1 MPKPHRRPPA
11 SAQPAAQPKALGLS
25 LFRQGDYAGAIAQ
38 WRKLE
43 TDPQI
48 RPALAEAHFRRALAS
63 RHHLAASVSDL
74 RRAVDGCP
82 QEARYWYHLG
92 LALHRADQL
101 EEARTAY
108 ATAAELGYQG
118 QGLGLM
124 RGLAEVEACP
134 SLSLATLP
142 WLSAEDQ
149 AALTPVAALLRGEP
163 QAVLAAAPGSWW
175 ERLKALGRADLSA
188 GLWQGLAW
196 LEKGEPVQALEQL
209 SLNKG
214 QQLRA
219 GAEQVRVF
227 YRGLAMAAAGDPQA
241 ALAEW
246 TEVAR
251 SSAKAKTPLLPRLHQ
266 GLAHLRAQRLAQLQ
280 DSGQW
285 AELLRQAQEALDL
298 MPDVPYLLQFQ
309 LAASQPLASAAAGTG
324 EWAKALAHWQ
334 RMRNLLEQHPDLGPL
349 PPVLR
354 NLAIAHEALEQWE
367 AAAEAWTA
375 LLRTLPRRTAKQRE
389 TGARVEEERAWLRRR
404 LLDNYHRA
412 GRPDQAIAAYKQAVK
427 AAPEDLELRLE
438 LAAALLANDQTI
450 AARNELYRILEKDET
465 HSGAHQLLAEVHQTR
480 EEWGEAERSLRRAV
494 AIDPADEKI
503 RRGLVQVMVGRGVE
517 EFNRGQYRR
526 AQQTYTG
533 ALAFSPA
540 DVHLLTLLADTE
552 LVLGNAKTAEDRLEA
567 ALATG
572 KPEAYARVFD
582 CWIKHRRQAEAR
594 QLVARAEKEGA
605 ADARFY
611 LAAGTACLTYAPM
624 PPPLFLPG
632 PRAKKKAPTRQE
644 AWGRELLQKSLAL
657 SQDRGEAL
665 RRLLDAIGPLQPEL
679 ALEYAG
685 QLAEL
690 EPEEPRTLMNLGLL
704 QAMAQDPKVAAATL
718 GRAERLAREQGQK
731 DLVREIAQL
740 RRKVSDPFFG
750 LLGPLLARLGPD
762 DLDEEDFFR

>member
-1 MPKPHRRPPA
+1 MPKPHRKPPA
-11 SAQPAAQPKALGLS
+11 SARPAAQPKALGLS

-38 WRKLE
+38 WSKLE
-43 TDPQI
+43 GDPQI
-48 RPALAEAHFRRALAS
+48 CPALAEAHFRLALAS
-63 RHHLAASVSDL
+63 RHHPAEAEAEL

-101 EEARTAY
+101 EEARAAY
-108 ATAAELGYQG
+108 AFAAELGYQD
-118 QGLGLM
+118 QGLGLV
-124 RGLAEVEACP
+124 RGLAEVEVSP

-163 QAVLAAAPGSWW
+163 QTVLAAAPGSWW
-175 ERLKALGRADLSA
+175 EQLKALGRADLSA
-188 GLWQGLAW
+188 ALWQGLAW

-209 SLNKG
+209 TLNKG

-227 YRGLAMAAAGDPQA
+227 YRGLAMATAGDPQA

-251 SSAKAKTPLLPRLHQ
+251 SSAKAKIPLLPRLHQ
-266 GLAHLRAQRLAQLQ
+266 GLAQLRAQHLAQLQ
-280 DSGQW
+280 DAGQW
-285 AELLRQAQEALDL
+285 AELLRQAQEGLGLA
-298 MPDVPYLLQFQ
+298 PGASHLLQFQ
-309 LAASQPLASAAAGTG
+309 LAASQHLATAAAGAG
-324 EWAKALAHWQ
+324 EWVKALAHWQ
-334 RMRNLLEQHPDLGPL
+334 RMRSVLEQHADLGPL

-367 AAAEAWTA
+367 PAAQAWTA
-375 LLRTLPRRTAKQRE
+375 LLRTLPRRTAKKRE
-389 TGARVEEERAWLRRR
+389 PGDQMEEERAWLRRR
-404 LLDNYHRA
+404 SLDNHHRA

-438 LAAALLANDQTI
+438 LASALLANDQTI
-450 AARNELYRILEKDET
+450 AARNELHRILEKDEHHT
-465 HSGAHQLLAEVHQTR
+465 GAHQLLAEVHQTR
-480 EEWGEAERSLRRAV
+480 QEWEEAERSLRRAV

-503 RRGLVQVMVGRGVE
+503 RRGLVQLMGKRGVA
-517 EFNRGQYRR
+517 EFNTGRYRQ
-526 AQQTYTG
+526 AQQTYTE

-540 DVHLLTLLADTE
+540 DLHLLALLADTE
-552 LVLGNAKTAEDRLEA
+552 LVLGNARAAQECLEA

-572 KPEAYARVFD
+572 KPEAYGKVFE

-611 LAAGTACLTYAPM
+611 LTAGTACLTYAP
-624 PPPLFLPG
+624 LPTSFSLG
-632 PRAKKKAPTRQE
+632 PRFKKKTPTPQE
-644 AWGRELLQKSLAL
+644 KWGREMLQKSLAL
-657 SQDRGEAL
+657 SPDRGEGL
-665 RRLLDAIGPLQPEL
+665 HRLLDAIGPLQPEL

-685 QLAEL
+685 QLCEL
-690 EPEEPRTLMNLGLL
+690 EPKEPRTLMNLGLL
-704 QAMAQDPKVAAATL
+704 QAMAQDLEAARETL

-731 DLVREIAQL
+731 ELVREIAQL
-740 RRKVSDPFFG
+740 RHKVNDPFFG
-750 LLGPLLARLGPD
+750 LLGPLLARLGPE